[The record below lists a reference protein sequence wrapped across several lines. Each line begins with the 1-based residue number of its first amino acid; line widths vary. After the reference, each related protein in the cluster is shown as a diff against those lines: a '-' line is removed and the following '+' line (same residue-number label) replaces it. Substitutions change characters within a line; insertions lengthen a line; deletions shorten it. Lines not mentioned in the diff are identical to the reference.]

1 MPPSIRSVI
10 LLSGVLTMLCPIS
23 LWDFFLYHTLHH
35 KKPQGTFDFDFKS
48 VPFVAPLRIMLTED
62 C

>member
-1 MPPSIRSVI
+1 
-10 LLSGVLTMLCPIS
+10 MLCPIS